1 MRELQTAKEAKVN
14 GLRCDNKMGRQD
26 PEFTFL
32 SGSLWNSGL
41 FLTDLS
47 WFFTIK
53 TASVETNISVVSLD
67 PYI

>member
-26 PEFTFL
+26 PVFTFL

-41 FLTDLS
+41 FLTNKS
-47 WFFTIK
+47 WSVTKKNRVLTI
-53 TASVETNISVVSLD
+53 ASKLQLTLI
-67 PYI
+67 

>member
-41 FLTDLS
+41 FLTNKS
-47 WFFTIK
+47 WSLTKKNRVLTI
-53 TASVETNISVVSLD
+53 ASKLQLTLI
-67 PYI
+67 